1 MVSEIKEK
9 FNTDLPVFKRAVV
22 AAAFSHRLTAVL
34 NESYRILKKIGA
46 WPVIAHAGEES
57 PANRIKLEEA
67 IDCSFFKE
75 YPPVCVIKNGS
86 PSDVLIQ
93 VAREYEAD
101 LIIAGAL
108 AKEGLFKYYLGSVA
122 RKLARY
128 SPSSVLLLTEPHP
141 KSSPITKIHC
151 AVEYD
156 KDTEKAIIVAA
167 QLAAYCDTLDLYY
180 THSFTIPEWDGDADE
195 NMQTF
200 LKKVYQKEDEKLKNY
215 LQQFDLLDVHYQIR
229 CLNDSSKRATLD
241 FAREIDADLLVMS
254 GPRSQRGLWDRL
266 FPANIELALQHL
278 PCSVLL
284 TRNGE
289 TN

>member
-1 MVSEIKEK
+1 MVSDILENYNNDQPI
-9 FNTDLPVFKRAVV
+9 FKRAVV

-34 NESYRILKKIGA
+34 NESYRILKRIGT
-46 WPVIAHAGEES
+46 WPVITHAGEES
-57 PANRIKLEEA
+57 SANRIRLEEA
-67 IDCSFFKE
+67 VDRSFFKE
-75 YPPVCVIKNGS
+75 HPPICIIKNGS
-86 PSDVLIQ
+86 PSDVLIK

-128 SPSSVLLLTEPHP
+128 SPSSVLLFTEPHP

-156 KDTEKAIIVAA
+156 KDSEKAVVVAA
-167 QLAAYCDTLDLYY
+167 QLAAFCDTRDLYY
-180 THSFTIPEWDGDADE
+180 THSFTIPEWNGGSGE
-195 NMQTF
+195 NVRSY
-200 LKKVYQKEDEKLKNY
+200 LKEVYQKEDEKLKNY
-215 LQQFDLLDVHYQIR
+215 LQKFDLWGVPYQTR
-229 CLNDSSKRATLD
+229 CLNDSSRRATLD
-241 FAREIDADLLVMS
+241 FAREINADLLVMS
-254 GPRSQRGLWDRL
+254 GPRSRLGLWDRL

-284 TRNGE
+284 TRNGAAG
-289 TN
+289 